1 MGSNSASVF
10 TPLAP
15 PQEHERIQRPSPLE
29 GVQEQKRI
37 EVIAHFTKEEYQLP
51 QVSENG
57 SLMEEEKFWLTND
70 CILRFLRATKWE
82 VPEAIQRLEST
93 LRWRREYGLYTDL
106 TAELVEPEATTGHL
120 LILGWDAQLSPALY
134 VFPGRQTTQETARQI
149 QYHTFIFERA
159 LDLTPPGVETVSLLV
174 NYADRS
180 GQNTGALTSIS
191 KARQVIDIVQNHYPE
206 RLGKA
211 YVINIPLFVRAFIK
225 IALQFVDPMTRQKA
239 VFNPKV
245 IEEGFIGADVLMNAH
260 GWGGDVNFEYDHAQY
275 WPAMLKLAQE
285 RRIQQMERWRALGAK
300 IGLEEW
306 DLKGGPSATAADSAP
321 VDGPA
326 TNPA

>member
-1 MGSNSASVF
+1 MGSNSAAVF

-29 GVQEQKRI
+29 SAQEQKRI

-57 SLMEEEKFWLTND
+57 SLMDEEKFWLTND

-120 LILGWDAQLSPALY
+120 LILGWDIQLSPALY

-174 NYADRS
+174 NYAD
-180 GQNTGALTSIS
+180 
-191 KARQVIDIVQNHYPE
+191 
-206 RLGKA
+206 
-211 YVINIPLFVRAFIK
+211 
-225 IALQFVDPMTRQKA
+225 
-239 VFNPKV
+239 
-245 IEEGFIGADVLMNAH
+245 
-260 GWGGDVNFEYDHAQY
+260 
-275 WPAMLKLAQE
+275 
-285 RRIQQMERWRALGAK
+285 
-300 IGLEEW
+300 
-306 DLKGGPSATAADSAP
+306 
-321 VDGPA
+321 
-326 TNPA
+326 